1 MLVKPSECQYYV
13 SVVVPLLEAV
23 LGSRIIKTIG
33 EQRRPENKGNS
44 AAGGL
49 KYSCPPAIPTRN
61 DSDIYGVVGERGSG
75 DYSLS
80 MYIAKNYMISTEH
93 LRAEPYIYRTVP
105 YIYRTEP
112 NHHIPARKINRTV
125 PYRGYVRLALD
136 SIEREPNRIDGEMY
150 GTVRFGTDSPLC
162 LGRYFSHLP

>member
-1 MLVKPSECQYYV
+1 
-13 SVVVPLLEAV
+13 
-23 LGSRIIKTIG
+23 
-33 EQRRPENKGNS
+33 
-44 AAGGL
+44 
-49 KYSCPPAIPTRN
+49 
-61 DSDIYGVVGERGSG
+61 
-75 DYSLS
+75 
-80 MYIAKNYMISTEH
+80 MISTEH

-162 LGRYFSHLP
+162 FSRSNQLIYYWHYKTPKISRSGPLC

>member
-1 MLVKPSECQYYV
+1 
-13 SVVVPLLEAV
+13 
-23 LGSRIIKTIG
+23 
-33 EQRRPENKGNS
+33 
-44 AAGGL
+44 
-49 KYSCPPAIPTRN
+49 
-61 DSDIYGVVGERGSG
+61 
-75 DYSLS
+75 

-93 LRAEPYIYRTVP
+93 LRAEP

-150 GTVRFGTDSPLC
+150 GTVRFGTDSPLWLFTLDISLSLDCFLTLDYLFTLDC
-162 LGRYFSHLP
+162 LFMLDSLFTLDCLF

>member
-1 MLVKPSECQYYV
+1 
-13 SVVVPLLEAV
+13 
-23 LGSRIIKTIG
+23 
-33 EQRRPENKGNS
+33 
-44 AAGGL
+44 
-49 KYSCPPAIPTRN
+49 
-61 DSDIYGVVGERGSG
+61 
-75 DYSLS
+75 
-80 MYIAKNYMISTEH
+80 MISTEH

-136 SIEREPNRIDGEMY
+136 TIEHEPNRIDGEMY

-162 LGRYFSHLP
+162 LGLNSIPARLGEDFVHMIPQYNSD

>member
-1 MLVKPSECQYYV
+1 
-13 SVVVPLLEAV
+13 
-23 LGSRIIKTIG
+23 
-33 EQRRPENKGNS
+33 
-44 AAGGL
+44 
-49 KYSCPPAIPTRN
+49 
-61 DSDIYGVVGERGSG
+61 
-75 DYSLS
+75 
-80 MYIAKNYMISTEH
+80 MISTEH

-136 SIEREPNRIDGEMY
+136 TIEREPNRIDGEMY

-162 LGRYFSHLP
+162 WLPSEYRPSMSTVRKRTIAIGCSSGQVLLIRFNPDISYIYGRGYRCF